1 MSVRGKL
8 LSVAG
13 GAAVLSGTLLVPSS
27 HIYASPAPQLAAI
40 EDVTET
46 LALPVA
52 APIPAPVQLP
62 AIEAPAPAA
71 QPAPAAP
78 AAVEADEDEAPRQ
91 APRTASRGIDAELE
105 CLAKVVLHEAGNQSR
120 TGQIAVAEVVMN
132 RLRDRRFPKTICS
145 VVLQRG
151 QFFNVHAYRP
161 YRDARWPRAVEIA
174 REVREG
180 DARSVTNGALFFRAH
195 YGAPFRG
202 RTRVATIGAHAF
214 YR

>member
-1 MSVRGKL
+1 MLLRGKL

-13 GAAVLSGTLLVPSS
+13 GAAALSGTLMVPSS
-27 HIYASPAPQLAAI
+27 NLYASPAPQPAAI
-40 EDVTET
+40 EVET
-46 LALPVA
+46 PQAVHA
-52 APIPAPVQLP
+52 QAPTP
-62 AIEAPAPAA
+62 A
-71 QPAPAAP
+71 QPAEAVEAPAAP
-78 AAVEADEDEAPRQ
+78 APAVAPAPEAAPEAPRR
-91 APRTASRGIDAELE
+91 PRRTASSDIDSELE

-132 RLRDRRFPKTICS
+132 RLRSPRFPKTICG

-174 REVREG
+174 REVRDGE
-180 DARSVTNGALFFRAH
+180 APRVTNGAFFFRAH
-195 YGAPFRG
+195 YGAGFPG
-202 RTRVATIGAHAF
+202 RTRVATIGGHAF